1 MKKVILT
8 VLILLSLCLP
18 AKADITSWLWADNDA
33 LGVRIG
39 VQDESPIEVGL
50 SALWLPDREEPE
62 IWGLYA
68 LYHLPELVNF
78 PNPILVDF
86 LPETI
91 TGSPYF
97 GGKLDIDFDDNVT
110 DISPVAGIILMD
122 VLFIEYQFES
132 IDRESR
138 QESKLIFGLRIKY

>member
-1 MKKVILT
+1 
-8 VLILLSLCLP
+8 LCIP
-18 AKADITSWLWADNDA
+18 ARADITSWLWADNDA
-33 LGVRIG
+33 LGLRLGSEIS
-39 VQDESPIEVGL
+39 ENIEVGL
-50 SALWLPDREEPE
+50 STLWLPDREEPE

-68 LYHLPELVNF
+68 LYHLPEIVNV

-91 TGSPYF
+91 TGAPYL
-97 GGKLDIDFDDNVT
+97 GGKLDIDFNDDST
-110 DISPVAGIILMD
+110 DISPVAGIVLMD

-138 QESKLIFGLRIKY
+138 QESKLLFGIRIEF